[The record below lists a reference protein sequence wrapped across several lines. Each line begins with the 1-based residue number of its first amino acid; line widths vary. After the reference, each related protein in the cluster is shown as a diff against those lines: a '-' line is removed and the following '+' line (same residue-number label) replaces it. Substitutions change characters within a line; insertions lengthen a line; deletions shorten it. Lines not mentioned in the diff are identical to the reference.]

1 MAGSDTAINL
11 RTAPV
16 CLFQSSLTVAF
27 YTLYLGKSEKP
38 LIFTNMSTL
47 TIREYI
53 PKVRNTIT
61 HKLPPK
67 PCWTIP
73 GKESAKPSVK
83 AAEDNEWRKKP
94 ATVSELMSQENALF
108 NTEKAHGMFISAPL
122 CNHLSD
128 RITGQITRRE
138 NSEDDDNDLLKRHRA
153 RFNRKSPEEGS
164 QESRA
169 RSKSA
174 RRAKPSTNKVLAN
187 HITDEPIEL
196 DSDSKRDLDED
207 LQTTHIPYNQSGR
220 QQDHEALDLETPSE
234 LPDRSADEPS
244 NDVNSPDINSF
255 SGDAKRVRFASP
267 CQVLNLGLSTPPYSC
282 DRDGKRNMTDPE
294 SDNSDSSQD
303 STISPT
309 WQKFSA
315 SQHVE
320 IGLNGHNGQLEHSRS
335 VVSRDD
341 EFDGLGNSS
350 DDSNSSSAS
359 LSTPAAPDS
368 LGVSRICPQFVDINQ
383 HWEYRKIIGEEDVDG
398 VPCYE
403 MDWCPSLIPKSEVK
417 NEDVVAEYETRKARA
432 RERCGPKRKRKA
444 RPNLKHCGRIAGDV
458 NTVGQPQKRPRGRP
472 RKVQPA
478 KICDGN

>member
-1 MAGSDTAINL
+1 
-11 RTAPV
+11 
-16 CLFQSSLTVAF
+16 
-27 YTLYLGKSEKP
+27 
-38 LIFTNMSTL
+38 MSTL

-53 PKVRNTIT
+53 PKVPNTIT

-73 GKESAKPSVK
+73 GKESAKPSAK

-108 NTEKAHGMFISAPL
+108 NTEKAH
-122 CNHLSD
+122 
-128 RITGQITRRE
+128 GQITRRE

-169 RSKSA
+169 GSKS
-174 RRAKPSTNKVLAN
+174 
-187 HITDEPIEL
+187 DEPIEL

-220 QQDHEALDLETPSE
+220 QQDHEALDLETLSE
-234 LPDRSADEPS
+234 LPDRSADEPN
-244 NDVNSPDINSF
+244 NDVNSPDINTF

-282 DRDGKRNMTDPE
+282 DGDGKRNMTDPE

-309 WQKFSA
+309 WQKFPA

-458 NTVGQPQKRPRGRP
+458 NTVGQPQKRLRGRP

-478 KICDGN
+478 NICDGN